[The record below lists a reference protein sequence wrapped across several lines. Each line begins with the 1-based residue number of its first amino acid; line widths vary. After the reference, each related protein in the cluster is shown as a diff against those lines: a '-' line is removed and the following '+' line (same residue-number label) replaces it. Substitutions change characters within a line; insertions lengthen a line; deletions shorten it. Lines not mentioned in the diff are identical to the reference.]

1 MTTPATSRY
10 KFGPVYSHN
19 IESLQCDDCLGRLEI
34 ARSVA
39 RQVLLPHPDDLPKVL
54 GIYGSWGSGK
64 SFLLAQVISL
74 LLEANHSDEARRAL
88 LRDVGQSYAAEAMQ
102 RRCIVVPFEAW
113 RYELE
118 GDLAPGLIDAIARAD
133 TKFSLDGWHEGA
145 PKRANPQFKR
155 QNEIGKVA
163 KALTETLLEMVET
176 IHSAKILTNLVRR
189 LSVAREEMR
198 AEAEEERARIDQV
211 RNKMEELV
219 KTIFDSVHPKEP
231 GASYRLV
238 VVIDDLD
245 RCSPENMVRL
255 FEWLKNHLNVGQ
267 CVFIMALD
275 HEAAAR
281 AIVGRYKTYL
291 GEDHDIAYGYRYLE
305 KLIDLEWELELSP
318 DVESMALREIGFQ
331 QGNTPNGNLSLAGFI
346 EARLGQVFPGRDDIR
361 QLMALRSFGTPRTML
376 KIVNKCRLALDL
388 LTTEAGQA
396 ALARVKFGRGDY
408 PFWLVLLIAMYYSL
422 KPYELGEF
430 ARETGLLYR
439 VFSGVTRDVSTERLS
454 GPQLELCEY
463 GIRFRQTSNLAMPN
477 REQIRFLLAVIRENS
492 LRTT

>member
-1 MTTPATSRY
+1 MTKTVAERH
-10 KFGPVYSHN
+10 KFGPTYSHN
-19 IESLQCDDCLGRLEI
+19 IENLRCDDCLGRLEI

-74 LLEANHSDEARRAL
+74 LLEANYSEKARRDL
-88 LRDVGQSYAAEAMQ
+88 LEDVGQDYAAEAMQ

-118 GDLAPGLIDAIARAD
+118 GDLAPGLIDAIAHVD
-133 TKFSLDGWHEGA
+133 SKFSLDGWREGTA
-145 PKRANPQFKR
+145 RRANPIFKKD
-155 QNEIGKVA
+155 NEIRAVA
-163 KALTETLLEMVET
+163 HALSETLLEMVET
-176 IHSAKILTNLVRR
+176 IDSARILTNLIRR
-189 LSVAREEMR
+189 LSTAQRELKEQ
-198 AEAEEERARIDQV
+198 AEKERARIDQV
-211 RNKMEELV
+211 RQKMAKLVEKVIGSVEKEEDV
-219 KTIFDSVHPKEP
+219 
-231 GASYRLV
+231 SYRLV

-255 FEWLKNHLNVGQ
+255 FEWLKNHLSVGQ

-291 GEDHDIAYGYRYLE
+291 GEEHDIAYGYRYLE

-318 DVESMALREIGFQ
+318 NVEAMALREVGYTQ
-331 QGNTPNGNLSLAGFI
+331 SGKLKDAPSLAEYI
-346 EARLGQVFPGRDDIR
+346 EERLGQTYPGRDDIR
-361 QLMALRSFGTPRTML
+361 QLMALRCFGTPRTML
-376 KIVNKCRLALDL
+376 KIVNKCHLAMDL
-388 LTTEAGQA
+388 LTTQAGRA
-396 ALARVKFGRGDY
+396 ALDRVKFGRGDY
-408 PFWLVLLIAMYYSL
+408 AFWLVLLTAMYYTL

-430 ARETGLLYR
+430 SRETGLLYR
-439 VFSGVTRDVSTERLS
+439 VFAGTTRDVSSEKLQ

-463 GIRFRQTSNLAMPN
+463 GIRFRQTSTLAIPS

-492 LRTT
+492 LRL